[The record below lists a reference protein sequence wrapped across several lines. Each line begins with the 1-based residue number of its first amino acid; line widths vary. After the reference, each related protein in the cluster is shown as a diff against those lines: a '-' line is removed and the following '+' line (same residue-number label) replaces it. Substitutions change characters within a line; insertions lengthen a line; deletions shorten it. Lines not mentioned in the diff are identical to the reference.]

1 MIKLIATYAAIEL
14 ALLFVFIVAAVQANA
29 LLMGAVL
36 VLAAVSVE
44 LFYMEFRSR

>member
-29 LLMGAVL
+29 LLMAAILVL
-36 VLAAVSVE
+36 VAIAAE
-44 LFYMEFRSR
+44 LFYTELHNR